1 MELFWILFLVFAFVM
16 AKNAFEQR
24 AKQRADSLRLLE
36 EALKNP
42 AVDRN
47 LIETLTAQF
56 TGQRPMRPGQA
67 LRSGFD
73 MFAGLGWIAMMTG
86 IGIAF
91 AGEASRDRDAFAGGL
106 VTAAIGFGLVTYP
119 FVMRE
124 LARRDHA

>member
-1 MELFWILFLVFAFVM
+1 MELFWILLIVFAFVM
-16 AKNAFEQR
+16 AKNVFDQR

-42 AVDRN
+42 SVDRN

-56 TGQRPMRPGQA
+56 TGQRPFRPGSA
-67 LRSGFD
+67 MRSGLGV
-73 MFAGLGWIAMMTG
+73 FAGLGWIAMMAG
-86 IGIAF
+86 IGIAI
-91 AGEASRDRDAFAGGL
+91 AGEASRDRDAFAGGM

-124 LARRDHA
+124 LARRDQA